1 MSDLNTTI
9 DRATQISRNVA
20 NTYDRR
26 LRAALERYAGRLRQA
41 GLAAVTSP
49 VAPRSPLDAWQ
60 DAWDFGIDSAQR
72 AVLFWDT
79 LRQRGNNYLAHEAAG
94 KPPLLYHAWE
104 TIADARSFAR
114 PANYALVRIVPPKEL
129 RVDDT
134 LRPFIIIDP
143 RAGHGPGIGG
153 FKEDSEVGVALKA
166 GHPVYFVI
174 FFPEPEDGQTLADV
188 VDAEAEFVR
197 IVAERHPQSPKP
209 VLVGNCQGG
218 WAVMML
224 AASRPDIAGPCVI
237 NGAPMSYWS
246 GNDAENPMR
255 YSGGLLGGAWINLF
269 AGDLGGGKFDGAHLV
284 ANFENLNPAN
294 TLWDKYYHLYA
305 NVDAEAPRFL
315 EFERWWGGFYLFN
328 DAEIRW
334 IVNNLFVGNKLSAG
348 DARLGPGRFFDLKS
362 IKSPIIVFAS
372 MGDNITPP
380 QQAFNWIGDLYS
392 STEEIKAAGQT
403 IIGLLHEDIGHLGI
417 FVSGAVAKKEH
428 AQIVELLKQIQQL
441 PPGLYAMDIK
451 ERERRGGGVSYDVT
465 IVERTLEDL
474 RKMQKYDRVDEK
486 PFEAVAALSE
496 LTERSYELLV
506 RPIVRQL
513 APEWLA
519 KLRREFHPLRV
530 QRWAFSD
537 RNPLLAWLPY
547 AASAVAR
554 DASSPARGQCAR
566 RRGAGGLGRRERG
579 ARPLPRPS
587 RRDRRSGV
595 LPGLRQSPV
604 AQRRRP
610 AARDPACHPVR
621 SPFRA
626 RGAAGARH
634 ARAGDAGGGL
644 RPHRAADVEGR
655 RRSPQASA
663 DGARARAGRPR
674 APPRPHQRGP
684 VSHADAR
691 GDDRRRVRA
700 RTCQAG
706 APEAPARPRRSASR
720 SRASRR
726 DAVPLPARRA
736 PARVGHGIE
745 SAAAATGSRHGGNI
759 KGEGGSQAS
768 ARPAPPPQLGETD
781 MRDFTNRTFDEIEV
795 GASETVSRTL
805 TATEV
810 EALALAA
817 GDVDGFHVEG
827 GDTGDRLS
835 AQGAAAVAIVAGLLN
850 RRLPGPGSAIVGTKF
865 HYAGACRIG
874 DTLTATVTAKARH
887 AKDHQI
893 DFECRCSNQDG
904 DVLVDGVA
912 TVQAPVKRIAYADV
926 ATPELILRR
935 NDAFAKLFKRCEGC
949 RP

>member
-1 MSDLNTTI
+1 VSDLNTTI

-20 NTYDRR
+20 DTYDRR

-197 IVAERHPQSPKP
+197 IVAARHPQSPKP

-305 NVDAEAPRFL
+305 DVDAEAPRFL

-403 IIGLLHEDIGHLGI
+403 IVGLLHEDIGHLGI

-513 APEWLA
+513 SPEWLA

-547 AASAVAR
+547 AASAVGATRRPRREDNALVGAERAASEGVSAALDLYRDLR
-554 DASSPARGQCAR
+554 DATAEAAFFQVYGNLLSLNVADQQRVIRRATRFDPRSVPAVRQ
-566 RRGAGGLGRRERG
+566 
-579 ARPLPRPS
+579 
-587 RRDRRSGV
+587 V
-595 LPGLRQSPV
+595 LDALEQGT
-604 AQRRRP
+604 P
-610 AARDPACHPVR
+610 AEAYVR
-621 SPFRA
+621 IALLMSK
-626 RGAAGARH
+626 
-634 ARAGDAGGGL
+634 AGGG
-644 RPHRAADVEGR
+644 R
-655 RRSPQASA
+655 RKLAQME
-663 DGARARAGRPR
+663 
-674 APPRPHQRGP
+674 
-684 VSHADAR
+684 
-691 GDDRRRVRA
+691 RVR
-700 RTCQAG
+700 
-706 APEAPARPRRSASR
+706 ELVAPARLLDRISEDQFRTLMHEETIVVEFEPE
-720 SRASRR
+720 RAKR
-726 DAVPLPARRA
+726 ALPKLLRA
-736 PARVGHGIE
+736 PADR
-745 SAAAATGSRHGGNI
+745 RHAH
-759 KGEGGSQAS
+759 ELLDVMQSHF
-768 ARPAPPPQLGETD
+768 RL
-781 MRDFTNRTFDEIEV
+781 DERQR
-795 GASETVSRTL
+795 AL
-805 TATEV
+805 ATELK
-810 EALALAA
+810 ALLP
-817 GDVDGFHVEG
+817 
-827 GDTGDRLS
+827 
-835 AQGAAAVAIVAGLLN
+835 
-850 RRLPGPGSAIVGTKF
+850 LPGRAT
-865 HYAGACRIG
+865 AG
-874 DTLTATVTAKARH
+874 TAKAR
-887 AKDHQI
+887 AGT
-893 DFECRCSNQDG
+893 R
-904 DVLVDGVA
+904 
-912 TVQAPVKRIAYADV
+912 QARAPRR
-926 ATPELILRR
+926 RR
-935 NDAFAKLFKRCEGC
+935 N
-949 RP
+949 

>member
-1 MSDLNTTI
+1 M
-9 DRATQISRNVA
+9 
-20 NTYDRR
+20 
-26 LRAALERYAGRLRQA
+26 
-41 GLAAVTSP
+41 
-49 VAPRSPLDAWQ
+49 
-60 DAWDFGIDSAQR
+60 
-72 AVLFWDT
+72 
-79 LRQRGNNYLAHEAAG
+79 
-94 KPPLLYHAWE
+94 
-104 TIADARSFAR
+104 
-114 PANYALVRIVPPKEL
+114 
-129 RVDDT
+129 
-134 LRPFIIIDP
+134 
-143 RAGHGPGIGG
+143 
-153 FKEDSEVGVALKA
+153 
-166 GHPVYFVI
+166 
-174 FFPEPEDGQTLADV
+174 
-188 VDAEAEFVR
+188 
-197 IVAERHPQSPKP
+197 
-209 VLVGNCQGG
+209 LVGNCQGG

-403 IIGLLHEDIGHLGI
+403 IVGLLHEDIGHLGI

-547 AASAVAR
+547 AASAVGATRRPRREDNALVGAERAASEGVSAALDLYRDLR
-554 DASSPARGQCAR
+554 DATAEAAFFQVYGNLLSLNVADQQRVIRRATRFDPRSVPAVRQVLDTLEQGTPAEAYVRIALLMSKAGGGRRKLAQMERVRELVAPARLLDRISEDQFRTLMHEETIVVEFEPERAKRALPKLLRAPADR
-566 RRGAGGLGRRERG
+566 RHAHELLDVMQSHFRLDERQR
-579 ARPLPRPS
+579 ALATELKALLPLPGRATAGTS
-587 RRDRRSGV
+587 K
-595 LPGLRQSPV
+595 
-604 AQRRRP
+604 
-610 AARDPACHPVR
+610 AR
-621 SPFRA
+621 
-626 RGAAGARH
+626 AGARQV
-634 ARAGDAGGGL
+634 RA
-644 RPHRAADVEGR
+644 PR
-655 RRSPQASA
+655 RR
-663 DGARARAGRPR
+663 
-674 APPRPHQRGP
+674 
-684 VSHADAR
+684 
-691 GDDRRRVRA
+691 
-700 RTCQAG
+700 
-706 APEAPARPRRSASR
+706 
-720 SRASRR
+720 
-726 DAVPLPARRA
+726 
-736 PARVGHGIE
+736 
-745 SAAAATGSRHGGNI
+745 
-759 KGEGGSQAS
+759 
-768 ARPAPPPQLGETD
+768 
-781 MRDFTNRTFDEIEV
+781 
-795 GASETVSRTL
+795 
-805 TATEV
+805 
-810 EALALAA
+810 
-817 GDVDGFHVEG
+817 
-827 GDTGDRLS
+827 
-835 AQGAAAVAIVAGLLN
+835 
-850 RRLPGPGSAIVGTKF
+850 
-865 HYAGACRIG
+865 
-874 DTLTATVTAKARH
+874 
-887 AKDHQI
+887 
-893 DFECRCSNQDG
+893 
-904 DVLVDGVA
+904 
-912 TVQAPVKRIAYADV
+912 
-926 ATPELILRR
+926 R
-935 NDAFAKLFKRCEGC
+935 N
-949 RP
+949 